1 MSNEEYYDE
10 SVGPDKVTE
19 SFRDRHSNTTKDGR
33 RKWVYALKPK
43 GRYYRYR
50 TILSWFYLIVF
61 FTMPFIK
68 VNGMP
73 FLMINFPQGKF
84 ILFSKIFWPN
94 DFFIFA
100 VAMISAIIFIALF
113 TIIYGRMFCGWV
125 CPQTVFMEFV
135 FRPIEWW
142 IEGNPAQQ
150 KKLDSGPWTSEKVF
164 KKVFKH
170 TIYFIISFLIA
181 HTFLAYILGLDEV
194 IKIIKEPFI
203 DHIGLFFGLL
213 FFTGLFYIVFAYI
226 RDIVCTTICPYGRM
240 QSVLFDK
247 DTMQV
252 SYDYGRGEPRGK
264 IVKGAQYSSGDCID
278 CTLCVQVCP
287 TGIDI
292 RNGVQMEC
300 VGCTACMDACDGVM
314 KKINRPLGLIRFA
327 SENEIE
333 KKEKFHFNFR
343 MKAYT
348 GILLVLIALMT
359 YLIITRRS
367 VDTNISRVKGQ
378 LYQEIGTDSLSNL
391 FAAKIIN
398 KTRTDV
404 PYELKLEDISGTVR
418 MINSHKMV
426 LGKESIT
433 DVNFFIDIP
442 KSQIKS
448 RTTEIKVGVYSN
460 GKKIQTVKSKFLGPF
475 I

>member
-1 MSNEEYYDE
+1 MSEEIFEDN
-10 SVGPDKVTE
+10 VGPASVTE
-19 SFRDRHSNTTKDGR
+19 SFRDRHSNTTQDGK
-33 RKWVYALKPK
+33 RKWIYALKPK
-43 GRYYRYR
+43 GKFYSYRSY
-50 TILSWFYLIVF
+50 LSWFYLLIF
-61 FTMPFIK
+61 FAIPFIK

-73 FLMINFPQGKF
+73 LLQLNFPEGKF
-84 ILFSKIFWPN
+84 ILFTKIFWPN

-100 VAMISAIIFIALF
+100 VAMISSIIFVALF

-135 FRPIEWW
+135 FRPIEWL

-150 KKLDSGPWTSEKVF
+150 KKLDAGPWTSEKIT
-164 KKVFKH
+164 KKVLKH
-170 TIYFIISFLIA
+170 SIYFLISFLIA
-181 HTFLAYILGLDEV
+181 HTFLAYILGVDEV
-194 IKIIKEPFI
+194 FKIIKEPFT

-226 RDIVCTTICPYGRM
+226 RDIVCTTICPYGRL

-252 SYDYGRGEPRGK
+252 SYDYSRGEPRGK
-264 IVKGAQYSSGDCID
+264 IVKGQETNLGDCID
-278 CTLCVQVCP
+278 CKLCVQVCP

-300 VGCTACMDACDGVM
+300 VGCTACIDACNGVM
-314 KKINRPLGLIRFA
+314 KRINRPLGLIRFA
-327 SENEIE
+327 SENEIV
-333 KKEKFHFNFR
+333 KKEKLHFNFR

-348 GILLVLIALMT
+348 GILLVLIGLMT
-359 YLIITRRS
+359 FLIATRKS
-367 VDTNISRVKGQ
+367 VDTTISRVKGQ

-398 KTRTDV
+398 KTKTDV
-404 PYELKLEDISGTVR
+404 PYEFRLENIPGTVR
-418 MINSHKMV
+418 MINAHKMI
-426 LGKESIT
+426 LQAET
-433 DVNFFIDIP
+433 VNDASFFLDIP
-442 KSQIKS
+442 KKEIKK
-448 RTTEIKVGVYSN
+448 RTTDILVGVYSN